1 MLSSDGAFLYCNAG
15 HNAPLHITASSI
27 RRLETGGIVLG
38 LFDPASFDEE
48 TVKLQPGDLIVAFSD
63 GITEALNPA
72 GEEFTDDRLLAS
84 VEAHKHRTPQE
95 LLDAL
100 MADVRLFCAD
110 ANQSDDMTIV
120 MVRYDGNSP
129 VPVS

>member
-1 MLSSDGAFLYCNAG
+1 
-15 HNAPLHITASSI
+15 
-27 RRLETGGIVLG
+27 
-38 LFDPASFDEE
+38 
-48 TVKLQPGDLIVAFSD
+48 VKLQPGDLIVAFSD